1 MPIEKLRQYFCMI
14 EDPSCSD
21 KVEHRLFNILGI
33 AMAAVIACAES

>member
-1 MPIEKLRQYFCMI
+1 MSIEKLRQYFGVI

>member
-1 MPIEKLRQYFCMI
+1 MTFKTGTQCFGGI